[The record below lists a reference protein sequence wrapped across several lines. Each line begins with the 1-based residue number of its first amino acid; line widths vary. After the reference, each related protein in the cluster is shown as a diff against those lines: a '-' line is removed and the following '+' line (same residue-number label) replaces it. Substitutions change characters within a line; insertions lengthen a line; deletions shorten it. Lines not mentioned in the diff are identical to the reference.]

1 MDKDEIKVPEEFINA
16 LRAVYSDSAAHYCD
30 TDKHA
35 KMLYEIALK
44 CAKEEI
50 NYPFHLDNTDINKE
64 FEDYRNWVHKNNLS
78 PTLSMTA
85 HHFANWQKK
94 QDEKELE
101 TAEEHGILSGM
112 NMEHEKMMENAK
124 DATIRMGRAAK
135 FLEKS
140 YELDDYLQTFHS
152 GQKVKV
158 LILKDDGFNK

>member
-78 PTLSMTA
+78 PTLAMTA

-112 NMEHEKMMENAK
+112 NMEHEDMLKKAVETTVYDDWQYGK
-124 DATIRMGRAAK
+124 DPDKIPQPAIKLRDSNLKVG
-135 FLEKS
+135 
-140 YELDDYLQTFHS
+140 D
-152 GQKVKV
+152 KVKV
-158 LILKDDGFNK
+158 LILHNDK